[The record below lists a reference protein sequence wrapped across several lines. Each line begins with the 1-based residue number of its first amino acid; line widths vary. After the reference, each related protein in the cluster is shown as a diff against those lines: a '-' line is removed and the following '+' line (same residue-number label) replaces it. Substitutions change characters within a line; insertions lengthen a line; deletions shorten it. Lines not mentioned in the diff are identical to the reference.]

1 MGWWS
6 ERVVPRLTHATLDNP
21 EVARYRERVCAPLA
35 GDVLELGF
43 GSGLNLP
50 HLPAAVR
57 SLIAVEPSN
66 LAWEM
71 ASYAVGDS
79 PVEVTRGDLRAERI
93 SLADASVDAVLVTFS
108 LCTVQDPA
116 RALAEARRVLRPGG
130 SLHFLEHGRSP
141 DRRVA
146 RWQQRMEPMQRAM
159 VAGCHLTRSAPELV
173 DGAGFRLGDVDSW
186 YVPGPGMSRP
196 WGYLSLG
203 RAERPLT

>member
-1 MGWWS
+1 M
-6 ERVVPRLTHATLDNP
+6 VPRLTHATLNNP
-21 EVARYRERVCAPLA
+21 EVARYRERVCAGLS

-43 GSGLNLP
+43 GTGLNLP

-57 SLIAVEPSN
+57 SLIAVEPSD

-93 SLADASVDAVLVTFS
+93 SLPDASVDAVLVTLS

-116 RALAEARRVLRPGG
+116 RALSEAARVLRPGG
-130 SLHFLEHGRSP
+130 ALHFLEHGRSP
-141 DRRVA
+141 DERVR
-146 RWQQRMEPMQRAM
+146 RWQQRAEPLQRAM

-173 DGAGFRLGDVDSW
+173 EVAGFRLGTVDSW
-186 YVPGPGMSRP
+186 YVPGPGLSKP